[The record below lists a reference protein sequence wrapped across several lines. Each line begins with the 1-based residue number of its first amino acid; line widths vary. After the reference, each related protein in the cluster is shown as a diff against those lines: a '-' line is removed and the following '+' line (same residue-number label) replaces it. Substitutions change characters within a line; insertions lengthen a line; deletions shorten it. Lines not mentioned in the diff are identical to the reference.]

1 MQHCLKLFLVFQL
14 GQIVS
19 EIYKKKLSV
28 NCNDNHRFSKSLA
41 AVNNENVV
49 AYQNFLLSRS
59 YLFMVIFSPDINLKD
74 GKIHHL
80 ITKKVL
86 DDKQSHVLGSLL
98 DLVCNHLKKYIAKC
112 RSMPGYTLIKQK
124 PLKLTGFFTNK
135 QSYSSER
142 SELRDVQSQN
152 KMFRIQIAWAN
163 ENDVLMDDLKQFVT
177 NTLPR
182 SLSTI
187 DGLPYKGQKS
197 KILTVYKS
205 RYPDAFLVNLKLSE
219 FDVIIIGAM
228 FVIYH
233 PPLRSYNTFAEYL
246 QHVFVRNILCY
257 YGYGIEAVHICFDEQ
272 SFEFVSPKELES
284 SRRDSDK
291 FENPFVQN
299 FELEP
304 ESLLPSDW
312 KKFLN
317 IRENKKSLI
326 NLACSEFLKIG
337 MKKLKQNQ
345 KLVIGGGFSACGI
358 SKAVISNKVVS
369 LMDLNSNIHEGD
381 SRVWFHA
388 FAESKLK
395 IIILSADND
404 TYHIGLSLLNK
415 YPNKHI
421 CVALNTQFETVIDMN
436 KLAIL
441 MKYDHDFISITDF
454 ITSVIPVLFVATGCD
469 YVSFF
474 KGHTKQSFFYTL
486 TKHAEFISGGKF
498 PFS

>member
-1 MQHCLKLFLVFQL
+1 
-14 GQIVS
+14 
-19 EIYKKKLSV
+19 
-28 NCNDNHRFSKSLA
+28 
-41 AVNNENVV
+41 
-49 AYQNFLLSRS
+49 
-59 YLFMVIFSPDINLKD
+59 
-74 GKIHHL
+74 
-80 ITKKVL
+80 
-86 DDKQSHVLGSLL
+86 
-98 DLVCNHLKKYIAKC
+98 
-112 RSMPGYTLIKQK
+112 MPGYTLIKQK

-135 QSYSSER
+135 QSYSSVR

-205 RYPDAFLVNLKLSE
+205 RYPDVFLVNLKLSE

-228 FVIYH
+228 FFIYH

-312 KKFLN
+312 KKFLK
-317 IRENKKSLI
+317 IRENKKSLV

-395 IIILSADND
+395 IIILSANND
-404 TYHIGLSLLNK
+404 TYHIGLSLLHR
-415 YPNKHI
+415 Y
-421 CVALNTQFETVIDMN
+421 TN
-436 KLAIL
+436 KL
-441 MKYDHDFISITDF
+441 SIP
-454 ITSVIPVLFVATGCD
+454 SLR
-469 YVSFF
+469 
-474 KGHTKQSFFYTL
+474 Q
-486 TKHAEFISGGKF
+486 
-498 PFS
+498 